1 MKTAMHQNSLT
12 AYRSLNLTH
21 SQATVARAI
30 LKETRAGRAVTGYAL
45 IERYGIMQNQSS
57 PRIKELREMTEQG
70 KPFVLDGEEYALIVV
85 DRVLNPSGRPAD
97 AYKLES
103 FAVVREKWLQQQAA
117 RQIGVQTEM
126 QL

>member
-1 MKTAMHQNSLT
+1 MKTAMHENSLT
-12 AYRSLNLTH
+12 AYRSLNLTA

-30 LKETRAGRAVTGYAL
+30 LKETRAGRASTIDSL
-45 IERYGIMQNQSS
+45 FRRHGIMPTSGS
-57 PRIKELREMTEQG
+57 ARIGELRKMAERGEAFT
-70 KPFVLDGEEYALIVV
+70 LDGEEYALIVV

-97 AYKLES
+97 AYKLEY
-103 FAVVREKWLQQQAA
+103 FAIVREEWMRKQAA

>member
-1 MKTAMHQNSLT
+1 MKTQMHENSMA
-12 AYRSLNLTH
+12 AYRSLSLTH

-30 LKETRAGRAVTGYAL
+30 LSETRAGRASTIDSL
-45 IERYGIMQNQSS
+45 FRRYGIMPTSGS
-57 PRIKELREMTEQG
+57 ARIGELRKMSERGEAFT
-70 KPFVLDGEEYALIVV
+70 LDGEEYALIVV

-103 FAVVREKWLQQQAA
+103 FAVVREKWMQQQAA